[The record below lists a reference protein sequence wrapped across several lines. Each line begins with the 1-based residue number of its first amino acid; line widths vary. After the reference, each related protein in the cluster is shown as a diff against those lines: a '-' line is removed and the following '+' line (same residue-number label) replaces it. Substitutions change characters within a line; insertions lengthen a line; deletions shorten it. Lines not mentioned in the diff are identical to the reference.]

1 MKKILSLTVCSLL
14 LSGCVTNAKFN
25 KEEKVMKKSYYFDLM
40 EKTLS
45 AYSMEHIDRYFEQV
59 KREGLT
65 EHGFPR
71 LTANIGILIAHGR
84 RTDLKERFLAMMD
97 FCCQQIPKVIAANEF
112 SIKEIIFCME
122 ELEKVQAVPNAKLEE
137 WKNNLKT
144 ADPYNCYSH
153 TAKKKED
160 IVHNWAAFGMLSEYM
175 RKKAGITNA
184 PNDDF
189 IDLQAYSQIR
199 HIDANGMYRDPGC
212 PMVYDFVTRGLFA
225 LLLHEGYQGQYKD
238 IWQNALERSAIATLE
253 MISVNGELPVG
264 GRSHQFLHN
273 EAHVALMMEFYA
285 GMFARKGDME
295 TAGKYRTA
303 AVRALKNISSWLNKN
318 PISHIRNRFPIES
331 KYGCEKYAYFD
342 KYMITAASFLYAASR
357 FCDESIP
364 PVELDDNKGMTLQ
377 TSDDFHMLFLRAGE
391 YSVQYDYD
399 ARQYYNG
406 EKYYDCSGVTRIHK
420 KGAPSEICMSVSCP
434 GKSSYSVD
442 IKDPFPLSIAPG
454 VCEKGQWIYATDM
467 AVKHT
472 VKSHSAQGNTANAEV
487 ECSFPGGETV
497 TSSYTLNSEGLTI
510 RLKGSNAIRCLLPV
524 FRFNG
529 ETHTKVQQEGNKL
542 TIEFEGYVCTCQVLN
557 GTLKDLEKPA
567 RNRNG
572 HYDAFAAEGKEN
584 LTVKIS
590 IEKL

>member
-1 MKKILSLTVCSLL
+1 MKKILLLIGSALL
-14 LSGCVTNAKFN
+14 LSGCLSV
-25 KEEKVMKKSYYFDLM
+25 KEENTMKKSHYIDLM

-45 AYSMEHIDRYFEQV
+45 AYSTAHIDRYFDQV
-59 KREGLT
+59 KREGLK

-84 RTDLKERFLAMMD
+84 RTDLMERFMAMMD

-122 ELEKVQAVPNAKLEE
+122 ELEKNQTVPAAKIEE
-137 WKNNLKT
+137 WKSHLRKVKPYSCYTKLAKT
-144 ADPYNCYSH
+144 
-153 TAKKKED
+153 KED

-175 RKKAGITNA
+175 RKKAGATAEN
-184 PNDDF
+184 NDDV
-189 IDLQAYSQIR
+189 IELQAYSQIR
-199 HIDANGMYRDPGC
+199 HLDKNGMYRDPGC

-225 LLLHEGYQGQYKD
+225 LLLHEGYQGKYKD
-238 IWQNALERSAIATLE
+238 VWQEALERSAVATLE
-253 MISVNGELPVG
+253 MISVNGELPAG

-285 GMFARKGDME
+285 GVFAKKGDMIN
-295 TAGKYRTA
+295 AGRCRATVA
-303 AVRALKNISSWLNKN
+303 RALKNISFWLDKK

-364 PVELDDNKGMTLQ
+364 PVELDDHKGMTLQ

-391 YSVQYDYD
+391 YSAQYDYD

-406 EKYYDCSGVTRIHK
+406 EKYHDCSGITRLHK

-434 GKSSYSVD
+434 GTPKYSVD

-454 VCEKGQWIYATDM
+454 VCVDGKWIYAPDM
-467 AVKHT
+467 SVKHK
-472 VKSHSAQGNTANAEV
+472 VKSHHAEGNSAHAEV
-487 ECSFPGGETV
+487 ECRFPGEKTV
-497 TSSYTLNSEGLTI
+497 SSKYTLNREGLTI
-510 RLKGSNAIRCLLPV
+510 QITGSDDIRCLLPV

-529 ETHTKVQQEGNKL
+529 ETNTKVQQNGNTL
-542 TIEFEGYVCTCQVLN
+542 TVEFEGFVCSYEVLN
-557 GTLKDLEKPA
+557 GTLKDLKKAA

-572 HYDAFAAEGKEN
+572 HYDAFAAEGKN
-584 LTVKIS
+584 SLTVKIS
-590 IEKL
+590 IEKLSSR